1 MQEEDEL
8 RRKQRKEDLK
18 NKKVEFKL
26 MSFQERDI
34 KKLFDRER
42 SMSELFNKY
51 IDEKMVLFRA
61 LKLPESTKEKI
72 FTQMQ
77 KEE

>member
-1 MQEEDEL
+1 
-8 RRKQRKEDLK
+8 
-18 NKKVEFKL
+18 